1 LNNPILNVAGQLFAK
16 IVNIRFCVMGK
27 GYLKTLQLFIAG
39 GPAQAGTESE

>member
-1 LNNPILNVAGQLFAK
+1 
-16 IVNIRFCVMGK
+16 MGK